1 MTAQDLGAVGNLF
14 YPLPPRLSMLLTAI
28 FTQGG
33 ADDLYL
39 LELLPDD
46 DAFMLQE
53 KAEQV
58 LQLDG
63 ERRAAVV
70 VREMRRQIQF
80 AGLVGLEAIDPSWL
94 LAGIRGEQPHTIGI
108 ILAQLSAN
116 ARSRILQQL
125 PMAVRA
131 QIPPREELKNVRPE
145 IMRIVRQKFESR
157 FVTMPAPPGTPTN
170 FYFKDIAL
178 LDARELVQLIRALG
192 IEQLAAAFLTIGKR
206 KLAELCHVL
215 GRHAAEELIGAVK
228 ETDNRDAMVIDEA
241 NDFLSRILL
250 GLDLAAA
257 QAATGPAKEEFQREL
272 FQKAGLFRLAMAV
285 RAERPTFVQQ
295 LGQRIP
301 RSHGRLLRNYV
312 YRITENQELDE
323 RKLRRLQ
330 DLVLFRVE
338 KLAAR
343 GKVNPRLLKFQ
354 FCYWGDEDDAS
365 HGPDVAPDDA
375 PLPGAGVDAPGYDDE
390 FA

>member
-1 MTAQDLGAVGNLF
+1 MTGQDIGAVGNLF
-14 YPLPPRLSMLLTAI
+14 YPLPPRLSMLLTTI

-33 ADDLYL
+33 SNDLHL

-46 DAFMLQE
+46 DAFVLQE
-53 KAEQV
+53 KAEQIM
-58 LQLDG
+58 QLDG
-63 ERRAAVV
+63 DHRAAVV

-94 LAGIRGEQPHTIGI
+94 LAGVRGEQPHTIAI
-108 ILAQLSAN
+108 ILAQLSAS

-125 PMAVRA
+125 PPEVRNR
-131 QIPPREELKNVRPE
+131 IPPREKLKNVRSE

-157 FVTMPAPPGTPTN
+157 FVTMPAPPGEPTN

-228 ETDNRDAMVIDEA
+228 ETDDRDAMGITDA

-285 RAERPTFVQQ
+285 RAERPSFVQQ
-295 LGQRIP
+295 LAQRIP

-312 YRITENQELDE
+312 YRITENESLDDA
-323 RKLRRLQ
+323 KLRRLQ
-330 DLVLFRVE
+330 DLVLYRVE

-343 GKVNPRLLKFQ
+343 GKVSPRYLKYT
-354 FCYWGDEDDAS
+354 FCYWGD
-365 HGPDVAPDDA
+365 
-375 PLPGAGVDAPGYDDE
+375 DE
-390 FA
+390 EAEGEGEA